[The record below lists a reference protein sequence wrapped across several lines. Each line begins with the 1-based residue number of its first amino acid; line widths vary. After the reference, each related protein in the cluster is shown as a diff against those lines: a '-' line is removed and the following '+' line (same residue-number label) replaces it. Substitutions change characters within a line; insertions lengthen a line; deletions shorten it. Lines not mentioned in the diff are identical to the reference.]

1 MRGQGLFWQ
10 LTDCRGG
17 VARGSCVVQVS
28 ISYSCKHREP
38 TKKFVTL
45 LKHEG
50 YPVWWDC
57 D

>member
-50 YPVWWDC
+50 YP
-57 D
+57 